1 MFKKTKLIVTK
12 EEVSTLTPDG
22 YGKDL
27 KGIYEKFLKSE
38 EDFEF
43 FVLLY
48 AGSTKETNGVI
59 IEKFKKIHFMF
70 SKTPNKFAI
79 ERFYHDFWYGDVSIN
94 TSKVGYDRYLCE
106 THDEIVHEEMIEELV
121 KYYADSPYY
130 SYENMIK
137 EGYKYI
143 NYDDDRDLIDACGV

>member
-1 MFKKTKLIVTK
+1 MFKKTKLIITK

-27 KGIYEKFLKSE
+27 KGTYEKFLKSE

-48 AGSTKETNGVI
+48 VGSTKETNDVI

-70 SKTPNKFAI
+70 SKTPNKC
-79 ERFYHDFWYGDVSIN
+79 Y
-94 TSKVGYDRYLCE
+94 
-106 THDEIVHEEMIEELV
+106 
-121 KYYADSPYY
+121 
-130 SYENMIK
+130 
-137 EGYKYI
+137 
-143 NYDDDRDLIDACGV
+143 